1 MITVTRTLHATPSS
15 LPAIRAV
22 RDAMTFVRA
31 DLWRRYGALGTVGKS
46 AADVRKEVTA
56 GGWYAGLAV
65 DGTIRAETT
74 KDIVND
80 ILTYKAA
87 ACAKVR
93 QAIAKRT
100 SDQAER
106 KRLYT
111 LLKADKWLEDGYLH
125 RMMRKHFRHGV
136 SSCDNQF
143 IVRSDRH
150 ESSIVAGRL
159 VVKVLIA
166 SKYGAP
172 LVLTTTSSGKNVD
185 LTGCNLR
192 VILKGEAVEIHY
204 ATEKAEGRPCGT
216 AEIGIDKG
224 YSEAF
229 TDSEG
234 NHHGDDFGAVL
245 TAYSDQV
252 SNTGKARNKLYALEK
267 KHRAA
272 GRIAKADRIKANNL
286 GRVKLESRRERTQN
300 RLRNIAYQAA
310 HAIVDKAAVVGSED
324 LTMPIK
330 GKVQWRK
337 FNRRMSAWAK
347 GVLAQALEEVC
358 TQRGATHVVV
368 NAAYTSQMDS
378 FSGLLE
384 GRRAGDKFYR
394 ANGDVLQADFNAARN
409 VRNRIHDREIT
420 RYMPHQ
426 QVKAILLAR
435 SSGATERQGA
445 SVGRRK
451 PRQRSADK
459 SNAQL

>member
-74 KDIVND
+74 KDIIND

-93 QAIAKRT
+93 QSIAKRT

-106 KRLYT
+106 KRLYA

-143 IVRSDRH
+143 IVRSDKH
-150 ESSIVAGRL
+150 ESSIVEGRL
-159 VVKVLIA
+159 VVKVQIA
-166 SKYGAP
+166 SKYGDP

-204 ATEKAEGRPCGT
+204 ATEKTEGRPCGT
-216 AEIGIDKG
+216 AEIGLDKG

-286 GRVKLESRRERTQN
+286 GRLKLESRRERMQN
-300 RLRNIAYQAA
+300 RLRNIAYKAA

-347 GVLAQALEEVC
+347 SVLAQALEEVC

-445 SVGRRK
+445 LVGRRK

-459 SNAQL
+459 SNAHL

>member
-1 MITVTRTLHATPSS
+1 MITVTRTLHTTPSS

-22 RDAMTFVRA
+22 CDAMAFVRA

-46 AADVRKEVTA
+46 AADIRKEVTA
-56 GGWYAGLAV
+56 GGWYTALAV

-74 KDIVND
+74 KDAVND

-111 LLKADKWLEDGYLH
+111 LLKADRWLEDGYLH

-136 SSCDNQF
+136 SRCDNQF

-150 ESSIVAGRL
+150 ESRIVDGRL
-159 VVKVLIA
+159 TVTIRIA
-166 SKYGAP
+166 RQYGAM

-204 ATEKAEGRPCGT
+204 ATEKTEGRPCGT
-216 AEIGIDKG
+216 AEIGVDKG
-224 YSEAF
+224 YTEAF
-229 TDSEG
+229 TDSDG
-234 NHHGDDFGAVL
+234 ARHGGKFGDVL
-245 TAYSDQV
+245 ATYSDQV
-252 SNTGKARNKLYALEK
+252 SKSGKARNKLHALEK

-272 GRIAKADRIKANNL
+272 GRVIKANRIRANNL
-286 GRVKLESRRERTQN
+286 GRVKLEARRDRAQAK
-300 RLRNIAYQAA
+300 LRNIAYQSA
-310 HAIVDKAAVVGSED
+310 HTIVDKAAVVGSED
-324 LTMPIK
+324 LTMPIR

-384 GRRAGDKFYR
+384 GKRAGDKFYR

-409 VRNRIHDREIT
+409 VRARIHDREIT

-435 SSGATERQGA
+435 SSGPTERQEA
-445 SVGRRK
+445 SVGR
-451 PRQRSADK
+451 
-459 SNAQL
+459 